1 MNIPNSLTLMRI
13 FVVPLLVAAL
23 VTDSRNIQLAG
34 WSVANEQVA
43 LAIFLFAAATDL
55 LDGYLARRWKQTTTV
70 GTLLDP
76 IADKLL
82 ISSALVSLVQV
93 HVIPGWMAILVIS
106 REFAV
111 TGLRSIAAASGIT
124 IKASDLG
131 KTKMLAQVIATSLL
145 MLGIHNQS
153 IRPYAMFWMWGVVL
167 VGVASA
173 IQYFL
178 KFWRELDLDIK
189 MRRRQELLELEREQR
204 AAKAIQRKAA
214 SVRGSSD

>member
-23 VTDSRNIQLAG
+23 VTDSRNIQIAG

-145 MLGIHNQS
+145 MLGIHNQE

-204 AAKAIQRKAA
+204 ASKAAQRKAA
-214 SVRGSSD
+214 SVSSSSD

>member
-1 MNIPNSLTLMRI
+1 VNIPNSLTLMRI

-23 VTDSRNIQLAG
+23 VTDSRNIQIAG

-145 MLGIHNQS
+145 MLGIHNQE

-204 AAKAIQRKAA
+204 ASKAAQRKAA
-214 SVRGSSD
+214 SVSSSSD

>member
-1 MNIPNSLTLMRI
+1 
-13 FVVPLLVAAL
+13 
-23 VTDSRNIQLAG
+23 
-34 WSVANEQVA
+34 
-43 LAIFLFAAATDL
+43 
-55 LDGYLARRWKQTTTV
+55 
-70 GTLLDP
+70 
-76 IADKLL
+76 
-82 ISSALVSLVQV
+82 
-93 HVIPGWMAILVIS
+93 MAILVIS

-145 MLGIHNQS
+145 MLGIHNQE

-204 AAKAIQRKAA
+204 ASKAAQRKAA
-214 SVRGSSD
+214 SVSSSSD